1 MKDGKKDGKKEDRK
15 DDKLRA
21 ATRKPVLGESFEGSA
36 FPAVALLMGSSLAE
50 AAGIGLVIAWAVAG
64 LDLWALIVGAVV
76 GLGGL
81 GGVIGSLFQ
90 QRTRTRLI
98 VALDRLQ
105 KVERRGEE
113 ESVVLEIPYRN
124 LAEVVYQGG
133 EDERIGI
140 DVIHTGDADTFDAS
154 GQMEATK
161 RSRGHHVVLTP
172 PFKQPLRMIYD
183 TLKRRITAAR
193 ELAPKEG

>member
-1 MKDGKKDGKKEDRK
+1 MKDAKKEAKK

-21 ATRKPVLGESFEGSA
+21 STRKPLAGEEFEGSA
-36 FPAVALLMGSSLAE
+36 FTAVVLLMGSSLAE
-50 AAGIGLVIAWAVAG
+50 AAGIGLVIAWASGG
-64 LDLWALIVGAVV
+64 LDLWALIVGILVSLA
-76 GLGGL
+76 GL
-81 GGVIGSLFQ
+81 GGVLGSLWQ
-90 QRTRTRLI
+90 QRVKVRLI
-98 VALDRLQ
+98 VGTDRLQ
-105 KVERRGEE
+105 KVERHGEN

-124 LAEVVYQGG
+124 LAEVIYQGG
-133 EDERIGI
+133 EEERLGI

-154 GQMEATK
+154 GKMETSK

-172 PFKQPLRMIYD
+172 QFKQPLRMVYD